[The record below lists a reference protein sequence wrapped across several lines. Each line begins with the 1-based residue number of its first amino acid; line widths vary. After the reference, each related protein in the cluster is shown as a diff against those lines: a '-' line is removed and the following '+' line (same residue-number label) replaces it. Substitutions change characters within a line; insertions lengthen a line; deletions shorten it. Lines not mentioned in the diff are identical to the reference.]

1 MATNW
6 EAKFGKGKWVTV
18 RGARVYIQEGKGLR
32 STLSKLSGSKKTI
45 KSPIRKAPQ
54 VSDTEKKIIG
64 NNEKTIVN
72 AKKKFGVRMN
82 PIVDQVGDENNKDAY
97 VALGKARAAREI
109 NRELKGRNPDG
120 NWGGTGASDY
130 NNKKEPR
137 AFARDRNLLQSHER
151 RVKEGILDAQKARK
165 AAGTDGK
172 LRSPVYADQK
182 TGKLKLASKPLGKGT
197 KTFTNEKDRKDVENN
212 VVKRNEEKIKK
223 YNQTDPNTDWEEF
236 VKIDDAARHARNE
249 NQKIKAKNEP
259 GRGQTISD
267 YRNPQF
273 TKGDNLSPVGNRHV
287 TSRVTPDASKT
298 GEADQELNQLYAQR
312 RPYGN
317 RTYNDPTL
325 KGSWEDSVKTVIKNA
340 RATRKANGTEGKLR
354 SDVYKSAPQP
364 KSSESTGKAKNTAPA
379 TTPKTAK
386 SRGPRM
392 SEKDAQTIEKNE
404 KYIQRMMKRNN
415 AKSMDD
421 LIWDDQ
427 YKVEKKIDRNRK
439 IKEKYKPGRGNTD
452 TETRFEWEAP
462 DYYRANVLPKYSKR
476 DRKAVVKQS
485 LKFAHAIRTESPNKL
500 RSPVYASGKSTN
512 STSSLRQA
520 LEEKYKNQKK
530 RK

>member
-18 RGARVYIQEGKGLR
+18 RGARVYIQEGKGLGAA
-32 STLSKLSGSKKTI
+32 LQKLAGKKKTI
-45 KSPIRKAPQ
+45 KSPERKIPKMDDSA
-54 VSDTEKKIIG
+54 KKIIKK
-64 NNEKTIVN
+64 NEQTIVK
-72 AKKKFGVRMN
+72 AKASYKKAL
-82 PIVDQVGDENNKDAY
+82 DSNNLKDSEKAY
-97 VALGKARAAREI
+97 FELGKAENAHNL
-109 NRELKGRNPDG
+109 NRELKGRNSEPELIRK
-120 NWGGTGASDY
+120 TGAADY
-130 NNKKEPR
+130 NN
-137 AFARDRNLLQSHER
+137 
-151 RVKEGILDAQKARK
+151 AQKKDSENAWVHDGHMASVKAGIKTARAARE
-165 AAGTDGK
+165 AAGTNGK
-172 LRSPVYADQK
+172 LRSPIYADEK
-182 TGKLKLASKPLGKGT
+182 TGKLKLASKPLGNGK
-197 KTFTNEKDRKDVENN
+197 KSFKNENDRKDVENN

-354 SDVYKSAPQP
+354 SDVYKSAPQQEAAANA
-364 KSSESTGKAKNTAPA
+364 KTAAKNNFSAKDAMGKLNKLA
-379 TTPKTAK
+379 TTLNNGGGHPFDDWRKARDILEKAPVGTTITAQLNRGAK
-386 SRGPRM
+386 SVHIKKADGKWTNDYGEPYDTKTMSMYWRKGNNDIPEVDIYTPDMGRGGTRTPTLK
-392 SEKDAQTIEKNE
+392 EA
-404 KYIQRMMKRNN
+404 
-415 AKSMDD
+415 
-421 LIWDDQ
+421 L
-427 YKVEKKIDRNRK
+427 
-439 IKEKYKPGRGNTD
+439 KEKAGKK
-452 TETRFEWEAP
+452 TR
-462 DYYRANVLPKYSKR
+462 
-476 DRKAVVKQS
+476 
-485 LKFAHAIRTESPNKL
+485 
-500 RSPVYASGKSTN
+500 
-512 STSSLRQA
+512 
-520 LEEKYKNQKK
+520 KK
-530 RK
+530 

>member
-18 RGARVYIQEGKGLR
+18 RGARVYIQEGKGLGAA
-32 STLSKLSGSKKTI
+32 LQKLAGKKKTI
-45 KSPIRKAPQ
+45 KSPERKIPKLDDSA
-54 VSDTEKKIIG
+54 KKIIG
-64 NNEKTIVN
+64 KNEKTIVN

-82 PIVDQVGDENNKDAY
+82 SIVDQVGDENNKDAY

-120 NWGGTGASDY
+120 NWGGTGAADY

-137 AFARDRNLLQSHER
+137 AFAWDRNLLQSHER

-172 LRSPVYADQK
+172 LRSPIYADEK
-182 TGKLKLASKPLGKGT
+182 SGKLKLASKPLGNGK
-197 KTFTNEKDRKDVENN
+197 KSFTNEKDRKEVENN
-212 VVKRNEEKIKK
+212 VVKRNEETIKK

-236 VKIDDAARHARNE
+236 VKINDAARHARNE

-354 SDVYKSAPQP
+354 SDVYKSAPAMTP
-364 KSSESTGKAKNTAPA
+364 KAETAKKQKPVAQEKSGEVKKINLLGDLKNREDQNKALFTAPI
-379 TTPKTAK
+379 
-386 SRGPRM
+386 
-392 SEKDAQTIEKNE
+392 DKN
-404 KYIQRMMKRNN
+404 
-415 AKSMDD
+415 
-421 LIWDDQ
+421 
-427 YKVEKKIDRNRK
+427 
-439 IKEKYKPGRGNTD
+439 GRLSLGNGSALRYGKG
-452 TETRFEWEAP
+452 E
-462 DYYRANVLPKYSKR
+462 
-476 DRKAVVKQS
+476 
-485 LKFAHAIRTESPNKL
+485 LKFREAADALK
-500 RSPVYASGKSTN
+500 SGKTTGS
-512 STSSLRQA
+512 
-520 LEEKYKNQKK
+520 LEEKILTGKIKNGKLVNKDGTTITLSKYDLEMRKAYDAVKK
-530 RK
+530 ENKTPSLKSALQEKVGKKTRKK